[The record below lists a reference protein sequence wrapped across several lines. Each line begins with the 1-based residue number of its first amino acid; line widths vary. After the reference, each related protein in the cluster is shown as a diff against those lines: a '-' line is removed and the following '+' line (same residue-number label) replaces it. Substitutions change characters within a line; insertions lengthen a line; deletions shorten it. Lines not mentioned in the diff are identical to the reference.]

1 MTSICVG
8 RNSAFY
14 VAEVVSYDWQSRPFS
29 FVCWDRGTDLLW
41 DPRRNE
47 GPDKRRCLKR
57 HFQSRSQATYPCAF
71 AYSYARIRRLVGFV
85 PGLYR
90 LWVAGNPATGFSDS
104 TRYKFNDAPV
114 CRVCDDAMVA
124 VRGRPSGL
132 PGLIPLGSLTRA
144 QLPPLLV

>member
-1 MTSICVG
+1 MEAMASASGGCVRRTLTCVG
-8 RNSAFY
+8 ARGRICRGIRNALRIS
-14 VAEVVSYDWQSRPFS
+14 
-29 FVCWDRGTDLLW
+29 
-41 DPRRNE
+41 
-47 GPDKRRCLKR
+47 DKRQRLKR